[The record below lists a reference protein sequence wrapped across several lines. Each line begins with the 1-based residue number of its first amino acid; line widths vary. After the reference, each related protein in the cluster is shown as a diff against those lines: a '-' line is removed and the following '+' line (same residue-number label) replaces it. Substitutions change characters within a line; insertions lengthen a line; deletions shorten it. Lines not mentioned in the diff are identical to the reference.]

1 MRLLREYILISSQ
14 NSILSDRRYI
24 TEVLCVEIP
33 LHESYP
39 FSHEVQSRIL
49 YEHMLLEGFWS
60 DVKEMAGTTKQLFS
74 TFKEVTTDPERLSSF
89 SSIIG
94 KTAKYP
100 IKQMYKLLDT
110 IIDTLAKHED
120 KFPTFVSWAKK
131 LKDFIK
137 KLVGK
142 VYGVDGWKGALVKTS
157 FALAI
162 KYLWDNVG
170 EMVTAVNDGFKSLL
184 TKLKDDLTGDK
195 LDELMDKVKDFLKEK
210 LSPVID
216 WVKEKFMSLAG
227 KLVTQFSGI
236 GAWFDWAKTAF
247 KGAKFVLGFL
257 TNPLKKFD
265 GIKGF
270 KAEGVLREYIRKLL
284 NEGVEFIELDSPL
297 VYDRAGNIKRL
308 ALCDRSVVEP
318 VQGSD
323 FGFNDDQAWDHFGA
337 SGRRLKKPR
346 KGRLSPGVSDVC
358 IIGFLDYHSRGTT
371 SDGKEMWYIDYMK
384 TRSDKGGQKIA
395 SQLIDQF
402 YSTIAQPGDHVHFGK
417 MMRKE
422 IGHLKD
428 KMVKQHPDINT
439 IGAKNF

>member
-1 MRLLREYILISSQ
+1 MSLLREYIRVSPQ
-14 NSILSDRRYI
+14 NSALSDRRYI
-24 TEVLCVEIP
+24 TEVLCVKIP

-39 FSHEVQSRIL
+39 FSSELQSRIL

-60 DVKEMAGTTKQLFS
+60 EVKEMAGTTKQLFS

-131 LKDFIK
+131 LKAFMK
-137 KLVGK
+137 KLVDK

-257 TNPLKKFD
+257 TNPLKKFG

-270 KAEGVLREYIRKLL
+270 KAEGVLREYVRELL
-284 NEGVEFIELDSPL
+284 KEEGLLGNCKIVAVQLD
-297 VYDRAGNIKRL
+297 
-308 ALCDRSVVEP
+308 
-318 VQGSD
+318 GS
-323 FGFNDDQAWDHFGA
+323 
-337 SGRRLKKPR
+337 KKTHET
-346 KGRLSPGVSDVC
+346 GILG
-358 IIGFLDYHSRGTT
+358 
-371 SDGKEMWYIDYMK
+371 YI
-384 TRSDKGGQKIA
+384 
-395 SQLIDQF
+395 
-402 YSTIAQPGDHVHFGK
+402 
-417 MMRKE
+417 
-422 IGHLKD
+422 
-428 KMVKQHPDINT
+428 
-439 IGAKNF
+439 

>member
-1 MRLLREYILISSQ
+1 MNLLHEYILVSSQ
-14 NSILSDRRYI
+14 NSVLSDRRYI

-39 FSHEVQSRIL
+39 FTHEVQSKIL

-74 TFKEVTTDPERLSSF
+74 TFKEVTTDPKRLASF
-89 SSIIG
+89 SGIIG

-100 IKQMYKLLDT
+100 VKQMYKLLDT

-131 LKDFIK
+131 LKAFMK
-137 KLVGK
+137 KLVDK

-227 KLVTQFSGI
+227 KLATQFSGI

-247 KGAKFVLGFL
+247 EGAKFVLGFL
-257 TNPLKKFD
+257 TNPLKKFG

-270 KAEGVLREYIRKLL
+270 KAEGILRECIKELL
-284 NEGVEFIELDSPL
+284 LKENEYGWRTASKKTMLLDKPGMEDSEKEKQEDYL
-297 VYDRAGNIKRL
+297 KSMQL
-308 ALCDRSVVEP
+308 MERS
-318 VQGSD
+318 
-323 FGFNDDQAWDHFGA
+323 
-337 SGRRLKKPR
+337 
-346 KGRLSPGVSDVC
+346 
-358 IIGFLDYHSRGTT
+358 
-371 SDGKEMWYIDYMK
+371 
-384 TRSDKGGQKIA
+384 
-395 SQLIDQF
+395 
-402 YSTIAQPGDHVHFGK
+402 
-417 MMRKE
+417 
-422 IGHLKD
+422 
-428 KMVKQHPDINT
+428 
-439 IGAKNF
+439 